1 MSVQH
6 PTCQQGGGATPVY
19 NGHCENALHF
29 WEVLTLEMML
39 HTIYIWALYSG

>member
-1 MSVQH
+1 M
-6 PTCQQGGGATPVY
+6 C

-39 HTIYIWALYSG
+39 HTIFVYMGTV